1 MISNET
7 RKAYSEVILFLNL
20 LNENDKAKIPI
31 DLMEF
36 FEKNMDKS
44 YFKEINP
51 EIDIKDQNLMEETLA
66 IIAYNEPITRIQV
79 DAIRGVSS
87 SSIIRKLVAKGF
99 VKESGRSNMP
109 GRPILYETTTIIA
122 MLNLKYWCDDEY
134 EKIELI
140 KKYKENDKKYDSATD
155 DIRVA
160 DVIFTKKKEPLN
172 KKHSTDVVE
181 ITPYK
186 KDNFFHKLIKSIF
199 KIWS

>member
-66 IIAYNEPITRIQV
+66 IIA
-79 DAIRGVSS
+79 
-87 SSIIRKLVAKGF
+87 
-99 VKESGRSNMP
+99 
-109 GRPILYETTTIIA
+109 

-140 KKYKENDKKYDSATD
+140 KKYKENNKKYDSVMD